1 MISAILSF
9 ALAASVRLGG
19 IDPADV
25 GHWSNRV
32 AKNFSSDYYRVVAL
46 DCDGAHVSV
55 RITRDK
61 RETVDYITDSTPIEL
76 IQFPLG
82 FASGAQ
88 IGDSQAKVRERWG
101 RPVKVAPFRKDYTAW
116 MYRQALGTKAKGVV
130 SRQIVVFHRD
140 RVVELLA
147 TRDLSPGCGDDNVW
161 SDGRFPQDYVR
172 S

>member
-1 MISAILSF
+1 MTSAVLSI

-19 IDPADV
+19 IDPSDV
-25 GHWSNRV
+25 GEWSNRV
-32 AKNFSSDYYRVVAL
+32 AKSISSDYYRVVAF

-61 RETVDYITDSTPIEL
+61 RETVDFITDSTPIASS
-76 IQFPLG
+76 QFPLG
-82 FASGAQ
+82 FAGGAQ

-101 RPVKVAPFRKDYTAW
+101 RPLKVAPFRKDYTAW
-116 MYRQALGTKAKGVV
+116 MYRQALGTKTNGVV

-140 RVVELLA
+140 RAIELMA
-147 TRDLSPGCGDDNVW
+147 TRDLSPGCGDDAWN
-161 SDGRFPQDYVR
+161 DGRFPQDYVR